1 MIKRGRYS
9 ATKKPANK
17 RNSGSIGQIRIIG
30 GKNRGR
36 KLPVH
41 DSQGLRPTTDRV
53 KETLFNWLQADI
65 RDANCLDLF
74 AGSGSLG
81 FEAVSRFANKV
92 TFVEKE
98 KKIAQQLKENITT
111 LKADNTHVINQ
122 NALAFLDQSNEK
134 FDIVFLDPPFRQE
147 LLVSVIEKLETNN
160 LLTDNAIIYLEAE
173 KELNL
178 SEIPPTWIL
187 DKEKTAGQVSFKL
200 YRRKEK

>member
-17 RNSGSIGQIRIIG
+17 KNSASMGQIRIIG

-41 DSQGLRPTTDRV
+41 DSEGLRPTTDRV

-81 FEAVSRFANKV
+81 FEAISRFAQQV

-98 KKIAQQLKENITT
+98 KRITQQLKENITT
-111 LKADNTHVINQ
+111 LQAN
-122 NALAFLDQSNEK
+122 NALVVNQDALTFLEQSDQQ
-134 FDIVFLDPPFRQE
+134 FDLVFLDPPFRQQ
-147 LLVSVIEKLETNN
+147 LLASVVEKLEGNN
-160 LLTDNAIIYLEAE
+160 LLADNAIIYLEAE
-173 KELNL
+173 KELSLPN
-178 SEIPPTWIL
+178 IPPTWIL
-187 DKEKTAGQVSFKL
+187 DREKTAGQVTFKL